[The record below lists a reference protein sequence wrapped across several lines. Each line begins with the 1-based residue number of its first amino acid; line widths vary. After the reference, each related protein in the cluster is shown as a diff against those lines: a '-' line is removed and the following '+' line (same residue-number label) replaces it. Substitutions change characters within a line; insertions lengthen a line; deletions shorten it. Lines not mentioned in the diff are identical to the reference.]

1 MNRLICPL
9 LLLIFGACTMGRQL
23 PERTVYVPC
32 IFIRWHN
39 DTAICQCRDWA
50 YHNPEDTASF
60 SDQYFLYSKT
70 QGRAVWLP
78 KVVTD

>member
-1 MNRLICPL
+1 MIRLICPL
-9 LLLIFGACTMGRQL
+9 LLCFFGACTMGRQM
-23 PERTVYVPC
+23 PQRTVYVPC
-32 IFIRWHN
+32 IFIKWQN

-60 SDQYFLYSKT
+60 YDEYFEQCKRSR
-70 QGRAVWLP
+70 RAVWLP